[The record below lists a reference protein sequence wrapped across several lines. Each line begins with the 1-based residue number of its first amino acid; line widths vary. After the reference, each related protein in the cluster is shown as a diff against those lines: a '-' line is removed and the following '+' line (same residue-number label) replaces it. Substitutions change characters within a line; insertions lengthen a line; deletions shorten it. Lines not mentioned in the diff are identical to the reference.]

1 MSKIKK
7 KERIRQLEA
16 ELETTREKLEKA
28 RIHNGQEEKRVTEL
42 IKTLDGLQ
50 HNYLEKI
57 KELEAIRYEYTE
69 LKSGLE
75 SLSTALKAKKL
86 GKPEQ

>member
-7 KERIRQLEA
+7 KERIRQLET

-28 RIHNGQEEKRVTEL
+28 RIHNGQEDKRVTEL
-42 IKTLDGLQ
+42 IKTLDGIKS
-50 HNYLEKI
+50 NYLEKI
-57 KELEAIRYEYTE
+57 KEVGAIRDEYAE

-75 SLSTALKAKKL
+75 SLSAALRGKKA
-86 GKPEQ
+86 